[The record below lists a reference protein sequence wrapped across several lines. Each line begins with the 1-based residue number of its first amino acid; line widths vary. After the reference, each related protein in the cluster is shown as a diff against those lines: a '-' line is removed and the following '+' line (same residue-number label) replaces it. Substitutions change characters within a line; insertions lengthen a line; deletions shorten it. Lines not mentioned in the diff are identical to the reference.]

1 MPSERPSLQTAFFPH
16 AVATVTKIPSFPR
29 RRESRTRDGGNI
41 QRLSEN
47 SEVLDS
53 RFRGNDGGEVSVFP
67 INYRNLKSRHSRAG
81 GNLGRSVR
89 LCRHFGKLMN
99 RHSRAGENLGRSVR
113 LCRHFGKLMNRHPRA
128 GGNPGRSVSVMS
140 AFRETDESSS
150 PRRRESRNAGRR
162 QYSKV
167 V

>member
-1 MPSERPSLQTAFFPH
+1 MFRINSCGFGCLDSRFRGNDGGEISVFLITYRNLKSRHSRTGGNPGRSVSVMSAFRE
-16 AVATVTKIPSFPR
+16 TDESSFPR

-53 RFRGNDGGEVSVFP
+53 RFRGNDGGAVAVFP
-67 INYRNLKSRHSRAG
+67 LTYRNLKSRHSRAG
-81 GNLGRSVR
+81 GN
-89 LCRHFGKLMN
+89 
-99 RHSRAGENLGRSVR
+99 
-113 LCRHFGKLMNRHPRA
+113 
-128 GGNPGRSVSVMS
+128 PGRSVSVMS
-140 AFRETDESSS
+140 EFRETDESSS